1 MSVMLDVIGA
11 ALLVGM
17 LMLTILSVN
26 MNMTLE
32 TYKSASDFHTQTE
45 MIQLARI
52 LEFDLY
58 KMGYW
63 VTKPCII
70 TADTSHLKFR
80 ANLQDV
86 AGARDSVEY
95 LLGTPVTSSVNPRDK
110 HLLRVENITHV
121 SISYSVTRFQLTYYN
136 TRDSVMTTPVTGAYL
151 DSIRAIKVYMS
162 LESPQPFDSSYSG
175 AFYEKIIYPRNLQ
188 Q

>member
-17 LMLTILSVN
+17 LMLTILNVN

-32 TYKSASDFHTQTE
+32 TYKSASEFHTQTE

-52 LEFDLY
+52 MEFDLY
-58 KMGYW
+58 KMGYGI
-63 VTKPCII
+63 TKPAII
-70 TADTSHLKFR
+70 LADTSHLKFR

-95 LLGTPVTSSVNPRDK
+95 LLGTPVTTSVNPRDK

-121 SISYSVTRFQLTYYN
+121 SISYSVTRFHLTYYN
-136 TRDSVMTTPVTGAYL
+136 GRDSVIPAPIIGSML
-151 DSIRAIKVYMS
+151 DSIRAIKIYMA
-162 LESPQPFDSSYSG
+162 LESPQPFDSSYAG

-188 Q
+188 

>member
-17 LMLTILSVN
+17 LMLTILNVN

-32 TYKSASDFHTQTE
+32 TYKSASEFHTQTE

-52 LEFDLY
+52 MEFDIY
-58 KMGYW
+58 KMGYN
-63 VTKPCII
+63 VTKPCVIA
-70 TADTSHLKFR
+70 ADSTHLKFR

-86 AGARDSVEY
+86 PGARDSVEY
-95 LLGTPVTSSVNPRDK
+95 VLGTPVTTSQNPRDK

-121 SISYSVTRFQLTYYN
+121 SISYSVTRFALTYYN
-136 TRDSVMTTPVTGAYL
+136 DRDSVIPTPIIGNML
-151 DSIRAIKVYMS
+151 DSIRAIKIYLA
-162 LESPQPFDSSYSG
+162 LESPQPFDSSYAG

-188 Q
+188 